1 MFNDFFNFKI
11 PIGAVGALIVIIFII
26 IKKMYDLFYKDFRNK
41 LLIEQDSFSRLEI
54 KYEKLENDYRD
65 ILKKYYTL
73 LGKYEVNEVIVKD
86 NSKWC

>member
-86 NSKWC
+86 NSK